1 MFEYNPILQSISIE
15 NSRSFDILRL
25 DLIHKEV
32 SGNKWF
38 KLKHNLE
45 KANREKFK
53 TVITFGGAFSNHI
66 AATAFACKLSGFNS
80 IAIIRGEE
88 PPRLNSTLLKAQE
101 NGMVLHFVSREFY
114 KQKNE
119 LVFKE
124 YLLNKFGEHYLI
136 PEGGNNV
143 EGVLGCTEILNTN
156 LDYDFVFCAC
166 GTATTFTGL
175 VLNADSRQK
184 TIGISVLKGENTL
197 PSYANEIL
205 NSLSMDSL
213 ISIKGNDE
221 LNKKEIEAN
230 CITNNYCFNGY
241 AKYDSALVKFKTD
254 FESKYG
260 IPLDYVYTSKL
271 FYAVFDI
278 IQKNQIRPE
287 SKILVIHCGGLQ
299 GNEGFENRYHL
310 MPSL

>member
-1 MFEYNPILQSISIE
+1 MFEYNPILQSISVE
-15 NSRSFDILRL
+15 NSRSIDILRL

-45 KANREKFK
+45 KAKREKFK
-53 TVITFGGAFSNHI
+53 TIITFGGAFSNHI

-80 IAIIRGEE
+80 IGIIRGEE
-88 PPRLNSTLLKAQE
+88 PHPLNATLLKALE

-124 YLLNKFGEHYLI
+124 YLQDKFGEHYLI

-143 EGVLGCTEILNTN
+143 EGVLGCAEILNAN
-156 LDYDFVFCAC
+156 WDYDFVFCAC

-175 VLNADSRQK
+175 VLNSHSRQR
-184 TIGISVLKGENTL
+184 TIGINVLKGENAL
-197 PSYANEIL
+197 PSYANETL
-205 NSLSMDSL
+205 NSLAMGNF
-213 ISIKGNDE
+213 ITIKGNDE
-221 LNKKEIEAN
+221 LSKKEIETN
-230 CITNNYCFNGY
+230 CITNNYSFNGY
-241 AKYDSALVKFKTD
+241 AKYDAALVKFKTD
-254 FESKYG
+254 FESKYT

-278 IQKNQIRPE
+278 IQKKQIGPE

-299 GNEGFENRYHL
+299 GNEGFESRYHL
-310 MPSL
+310 IPSL